1 MTTFG
6 ILVIIEIVG
15 TILFVSDFSRFCRDL
30 LPRCF
35 ITHSVSSCNEKWLF
49 RLSLCII
56 TQICMILWHIQ
67 ISHHIVIPVHRFLP
81 CFCQCRTCEFEHLIF
96 PFCSHG
102 TRFFD
107 CRASVP
113 RASLYINLM
122 LSYWKCL
129 HCTFRFI
136 IENTTYYE
144 LCSVKHMNPFPGFV

>member
-15 TILFVSDFSRFCRDL
+15 TIPFVSDFSRFSRGL
-30 LPRCF
+30 LFRCF
-35 ITHSVSSCNEKWLF
+35 IVLSVRNCNKKWLL
-49 RLSLCII
+49 RLFLCII
-56 TQICMILWHIQ
+56 TQICLILRHIQ

-113 RASLYINLM
+113 RARFYIYLM
-122 LSYWKCL
+122 LSSGSARIALSALLPQAQRVCVM
-129 HCTFRFI
+129 FR
-136 IENTTYYE
+136 
-144 LCSVKHMNPFPGFV
+144 